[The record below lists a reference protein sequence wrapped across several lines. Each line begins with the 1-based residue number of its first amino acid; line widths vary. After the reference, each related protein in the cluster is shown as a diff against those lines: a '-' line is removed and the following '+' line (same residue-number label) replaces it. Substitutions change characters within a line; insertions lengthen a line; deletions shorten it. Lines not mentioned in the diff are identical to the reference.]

1 MPKRALFF
9 REIKDET
16 TATRNILL
24 CVRRTTLARPRGFDF
39 FRTRKSPLRRPTFA
53 FRAHSERRQLDMTT
67 TSAVL
72 SAYPLWSR
80 LSTTVLSASPHF
92 GRGQVRGAP
101 CTESI
106 STLVAAESTRSTGW
120 AALAR
125 SMARSSMAKIE
136 HGAEHTPQV
145 HRRIRSHHRQR
156 RSATPAQDS
165 MRMAPTHCGE
175 DSTPRFTP
183 SFAQGWACT
192 GPGRWEGRH
201 ILRDFDREM
210 YFAAKLADWSFFPCF
225 TDDAR
230 WYSRVS
236 AEWSDARISS
246 VWPPYSHADIPF
258 KFPRRNSGGP
268 ANV

>member
-1 MPKRALFF
+1 MKPPRRAIYSYVCGGLHSLDHAALTSFEHE
-9 REIKDET
+9 R
-16 TATRNILL
+16 AHYG
-24 CVRRTTLARPRGFDF
+24 ARL
-39 FRTRKSPLRRPTFA
+39 SPFVP
-53 FRAHSERRQLDMTT
+53 HSERRQLDMTT

-156 RSATPAQDS
+156 RSATPARDS

-183 SFAQGWACT
+183 SCAQGWAT
-192 GPGRWEGRH
+192 QDQEDGKG
-201 ILRDFDREM
+201 DTF
-210 YFAAKLADWSFFPCF
+210 
-225 TDDAR
+225 
-230 WYSRVS
+230 
-236 AEWSDARISS
+236 
-246 VWPPYSHADIPF
+246 
-258 KFPRRNSGGP
+258 
-268 ANV
+268 

>member
-24 CVRRTTLARPRGFDF
+24 CVRRTTLARPRCFDF

-80 LSTTVLSASPHF
+80 LSTSVLSASPHF

-106 STLVAAESTRSTGW
+106 STLVPAESTRSTGW

-136 HGAEHTPQV
+136 HGAEP
-145 HRRIRSHHRQR
+145 R
-156 RSATPAQDS
+156 RSRCIGASGVINGSGA
-165 MRMAPTHCGE
+165 APL
-175 DSTPRFTP
+175 PRGTR
-183 SFAQGWACT
+183 C
-192 GPGRWEGRH
+192 
-201 ILRDFDREM
+201 
-210 YFAAKLADWSFFPCF
+210 
-225 TDDAR
+225 
-230 WYSRVS
+230 
-236 AEWSDARISS
+236 
-246 VWPPYSHADIPF
+246 VWPRHTVEKILHPALHPAV
-258 KFPRRNSGGP
+258 PRGGQHRTRKMGR
-268 ANV
+268 ATHSERF

>member
-1 MPKRALFF
+1 MKPPRRAIYSYVCGGLHSLDHAALTSFEHE
-9 REIKDET
+9 R
-16 TATRNILL
+16 AHYG
-24 CVRRTTLARPRGFDF
+24 ARL
-39 FRTRKSPLRRPTFA
+39 SPFVP
-53 FRAHSERRQLDMTT
+53 HSERRQLDMTT

-80 LSTTVLSASPHF
+80 LSTSVLSASPHF

-156 RSATPAQDS
+156 RPLSGA
-165 MRMAPTHCGE
+165 APL
-175 DSTPRFTP
+175 PRGTR
-183 SFAQGWACT
+183 C
-192 GPGRWEGRH
+192 
-201 ILRDFDREM
+201 
-210 YFAAKLADWSFFPCF
+210 
-225 TDDAR
+225 
-230 WYSRVS
+230 
-236 AEWSDARISS
+236 
-246 VWPPYSHADIPF
+246 VWPRHTVEKILHPALHPAV
-258 KFPRRNSGGP
+258 PRGGQHRTRKMGR
-268 ANV
+268 ATHSERF